1 MLKRTIFFISFLK
14 GGPMNSQQNLDKI
27 NLISKHNEVTQL
39 FISVLQELDK
49 LKAAEVEDQ
58 LLKVK
63 MRQNLLIIQEKLISL
78 QLSILSDERES

>member
-1 MLKRTIFFISFLK
+1 
-14 GGPMNSQQNLDKI
+14 MNSQQKLDKM
-27 NLISKHNEVTQL
+27 NLILKHNEVTQL

-49 LKAAEVEDQ
+49 LKTADVEDQ

-78 QLSILSDERES
+78 QLSILDDEH

>member
-1 MLKRTIFFISFLK
+1 
-14 GGPMNSQQNLDKI
+14 MNSQQNLDKI

>member
-1 MLKRTIFFISFLK
+1 
-14 GGPMNSQQNLDKI
+14 MNSQQKLDKM
-27 NLISKHNEVTQL
+27 NLILKHNEVTQL

-49 LKAAEVEDQ
+49 LKTTDVEDQ

-78 QLSILSDERES
+78 QLSILGDEHESWKQAEQNVLPVLNL

>member
-1 MLKRTIFFISFLK
+1 
-14 GGPMNSQQNLDKI
+14 MNSQQKLDKM
-27 NLISKHNEVTQL
+27 NLILKHNEVTQL

-49 LKAAEVEDQ
+49 LKTADVEDQ

-78 QLSILSDERES
+78 QLSILGDEHES

>member
-1 MLKRTIFFISFLK
+1 
-14 GGPMNSQQNLDKI
+14 MNSQQKLDKI
-27 NLISKHNEVTQL
+27 NLILKHNEVTQL

-49 LKAAEVEDQ
+49 LKTTDVEDQ

-78 QLSILSDERES
+78 QLSILGDEKES

>member
-1 MLKRTIFFISFLK
+1 
-14 GGPMNSQQNLDKI
+14 MNSQQKLDKM
-27 NLISKHNEVTQL
+27 NLILKHNEVTQL

-49 LKAAEVEDQ
+49 LKTTDVEDQ

-78 QLSILSDERES
+78 QLSILGDEHES

>member
-1 MLKRTIFFISFLK
+1 
-14 GGPMNSQQNLDKI
+14 MNSQQKFDKI
-27 NLISKHNEVTQL
+27 NLILKHNEVTQL

-49 LKAAEVEDQ
+49 LKTTDVEDQ

-78 QLSILSDERES
+78 QLSILGDEHES